1 VLNLTDK
8 EDQQHSGSA
17 KHERPKWEIQT
28 PIDKKSKSVQ
38 NLLSYSNS
46 DAKLGQS
53 KDFSRQK
60 FLSAY

>member
-17 KHERPKWEIQT
+17 KHGRPKWEIQT